1 MIIDGKSILDFPG
14 MQLCRSRNESKQINE
29 CNQPCI
35 IMSTSGMCNAGRIK
49 YHLRSN
55 ISDERSTIVFVGYQA
70 HGTLGRVIS
79 SGTNPVRIHG
89 REYEARAEIVQLSG
103 FSGHTD
109 QQGLMD
115 WVANFKQQPK
125 KVFLCHGDEDAAAEL
140 SDKIS
145 STYGLHVEI
154 PEFQQTVD
162 LS

>member
-1 MIIDGKSILDFPG
+1 M
-14 MQLCRSRNESKQINE
+14 
-29 CNQPCI
+29 
-35 IMSTSGMCNAGRIK
+35 
-49 YHLRSN
+49 
-55 ISDERSTIVFVGYQA
+55 
-70 HGTLGRVIS
+70 GRVIS

-125 KVFLCHGDEDAAAEL
+125 KVFLCHGDEDAAVEL

-145 STYGLHVEI
+145 RTHGLHVEI
-154 PEFQQTVD
+154 PEFQQTVE